1 MEGEEFVERLTSQ
14 LHRGPATSAISPA
27 KTLIAVGGG
36 GGVVC
41 GVGGGGGGEFV
52 KRMRSQLHRESATSA
67 TSPIKTLIGVGGEG
81 EGRRN
86 LLKQDNYTENKQ
98 LLHHH

>member
-14 LHRGPATSAISPA
+14 LHRGPATSATSPA

-36 GGVVC
+36 GGRVVC
-41 GVGGGGGGEFV
+41 GVGGVEFV
-52 KRMRSQLHRESATSA
+52 KRLRSQLHRESATSA